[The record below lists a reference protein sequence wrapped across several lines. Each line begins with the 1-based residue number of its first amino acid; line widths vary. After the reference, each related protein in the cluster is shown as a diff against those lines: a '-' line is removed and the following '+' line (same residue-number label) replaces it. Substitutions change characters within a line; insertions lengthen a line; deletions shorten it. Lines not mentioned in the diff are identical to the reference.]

1 MNKLILLAPLMAL
14 LLVPMASEAEAALG
28 DEWAAIKKTL
38 GNAYKAETT
47 EESLKLLA
55 DARGIYMS
63 EFAGAARTHDPA
75 THEVIMECYD
85 KAKQNYQDGD
95 NKQAKLWIQCQEKS
109 IYTLGMVMMEDSVS
123 KNNSAAYIDWVDIV
137 KTKFK
142 VADKDPGSLA
152 LLTAIENDPSKLKL
166 YSGVVRDNMLDIFEL
181 KTVEELEEA
190 LIKYNEDDTYGAKKY
205 AYEGLYY
212 YRTLDPYVVDSIG
225 QGKADQLYGLMEKAM
240 AISDSANDGVSIAD
254 LKVQMKD
261 TKKEVEKI
269 VMKHNGIAGTPEA
282 LALAGISDRL
292 HLVKVEYV
300 DAIDGTGAII
310 NDMEYAETVAFAHG
324 AVEIADENADVLNA
338 LGASDFEKL
347 QSQLSSIA
355 SDVDNFVKISTVLK
369 QADEATLTVKNLQAN
384 AGEGGANLGGYFDTI
399 NRLLITAQ
407 AAYANGDADLAHEL
421 VGTAYLDNYE
431 FLEAPIGEVDNKLM
445 KTIEDDMRENLRNM
459 ITSGSSYND
468 VESHILMI
476 NNDLKT
482 AQAAIASGPAPKAAA
497 AAPTPAPT
505 PA

>member
-1 MNKLILLAPLMAL
+1 
-14 LLVPMASEAEAALG
+14 
-28 DEWAAIKKTL
+28 
-38 GNAYKAETT
+38 
-47 EESLKLLA
+47 
-55 DARGIYMS
+55 
-63 EFAGAARTHDPA
+63 
-75 THEVIMECYD
+75 ME
-85 KAKQNYQDGD
+85 K
-95 NKQAKLWIQCQEKS
+95 
-109 IYTLGMVMMEDSVS
+109 
-123 KNNSAAYIDWVDIV
+123 
-137 KTKFK
+137 
-142 VADKDPGSLA
+142 
-152 LLTAIENDPSKLKL
+152 
-166 YSGVVRDNMLDIFEL
+166 L

-225 QGKADQLYGLMEKAM
+225 QGKANQLYGLMEKAM
-240 AISDSANDGVSIAD
+240 AISDSANDGVAISD

-269 VMKHNGIAGTPEA
+269 VMEHNGIDGTPEA

-338 LGASDFEKL
+338 LGASNFSTL

-384 AGEGGANLGGYFDTI
+384 AGEGGANLGGYFETI
-399 NRLLITAQ
+399 DRLLITSQ
-407 AAYANGDADLAHEL
+407 AAYANGDAELAHEL
-421 VGTAYLDNYE
+421 VGTAYLDY
-431 FLEAPIGEVDNKLM
+431 
-445 KTIEDDMRENLRNM
+445 
-459 ITSGSSYND
+459 
-468 VESHILMI
+468 
-476 NNDLKT
+476 
-482 AQAAIASGPAPKAAA
+482 
-497 AAPTPAPT
+497 
-505 PA
+505 